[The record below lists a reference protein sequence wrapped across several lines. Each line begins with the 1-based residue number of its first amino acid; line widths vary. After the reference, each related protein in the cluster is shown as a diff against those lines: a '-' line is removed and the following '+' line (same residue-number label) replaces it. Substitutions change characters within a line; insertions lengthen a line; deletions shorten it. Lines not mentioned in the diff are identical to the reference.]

1 MTGKMKESL
10 NLTKFSKT
18 LRVSQAV
25 LALKK
30 WKTKLSSENEAE
42 MCFLQDFEHFVE
54 GNVFVE

>member
-1 MTGKMKESL
+1 MKESL

-30 WKTKLSSENEAE
+30 WKTKLTSENEAVI
-42 MCFLQDFEHFVE
+42 CFLQDFEHFVE
-54 GNVFVE
+54 GNVFVEWF